1 MNNMQKVTDKQLLD
15 VIECHEGQNLTVRT
29 LASLVGLKSTQ
40 TMHKRL
46 KRLEQAEVIAI
57 KTGTFI
63 TVKDKQLPQYPGDNN
78 AEQHIERLEHL
89 LARTCGYLR
98 KSDLPYAGH
107 LLQDIEQ
114 AILEP
119 PKGGE

>member
-1 MNNMQKVTDKQLLD
+1 MSEKKVTDEQLLE
-15 VIECHEGQNLTVRT
+15 VIRCHDGQNLALRI
-29 LASLVGLKSTQ
+29 LANLVNLKSTQ
-40 TMHKRL
+40 TIHRRIKE
-46 KRLEQAEVIAI
+46 LEKKGLITI

-63 TVKDKQLPQYPGDNN
+63 SVKDKQFLPQYPGDNN

-89 LARTCGYLR
+89 LARASGYIR
-98 KSDLPYAGH
+98 ESGLPYSGQ
-107 LLQDIEQ
+107 LLRDIGQ

>member
-1 MNNMQKVTDKQLLD
+1 MTAKKVTDKQLLD
-15 VIECHEGQNLTVRT
+15 VIECHEGQNLTVRI

-46 KRLEQAEVIAI
+46 KKLEQAGVITI

-63 TVKDKQLPQYPGDNN
+63 SVKDKQLPQYPGDNN

-89 LARTCGYLR
+89 LVKARRYVHHSG
-98 KSDLPYAGH
+98 LPNAKR
-107 LLQDIEQ
+107 LSREIEQ
-114 AILEP
+114 LVLEP
-119 PKGGE
+119 SKGGE